1 MDQILGAGEIT
12 NPGMNQIQGAREV
25 TNSGI

>member
-1 MDQILGAGEIT
+1 MNQILGAGEIT